1 MKPAPSALVAYLNN
15 ARSNPDVP
23 LIMADVFT
31 FTLLSGTILCYTN
44 TDVTFSYNGKTYL
57 ANSDQSGRPQVQSRG
72 RARASTSSKSR

>member
-15 ARSNPDVP
+15 ARSSPDVP

-44 TDVTFSYNGKTYL
+44 VDVTFSLQRQNV
-57 ANSDQSGRPQVQSRG
+57 SRPIPSE
-72 RARASTSSKSR
+72 STA